1 MEIHLAYKRYPYK
14 LTLNACKVFFEQTG
28 LDLQTVFLK
37 YISEAASPNNKQ
49 LSIADRLIAF
59 SELYSRDVACKAMHC
74 MIKEEN
80 KSIPMDEIQDGT
92 YRVGWIASDR
102 DDDLS
107 EPWAMVMV
115 TTALQVNDYFM
126 ENLNIKKSDTSEG

>member
-1 MEIHLAYKRYPYK
+1 MKIHLAYKKYPYK

-37 YISEAASPNNKQ
+37 YISAAANSRE
-49 LSIADRLIAF
+49 LSIADRLISF

-74 MIKEEN
+74 MIKEVD
-80 KSIPMDEIQDGT
+80 KTVPIAEIQDGT
-92 YRVGWIASDR
+92 YRVGWMASDR

-115 TTALQVNDYFM
+115 TTALQVNDYFT
-126 ENLNIKKSDTSEG
+126 ESLNVKKPDTSEG

>member
-37 YISEAASPNNKQ
+37 YISAAANSRE
-49 LSIADRLIAF
+49 LSIADRLISF

-74 MIKEEN
+74 MIKEVD
-80 KSIPMDEIQDGT
+80 KTVPIAEIQDGT
-92 YRVGWIASDR
+92 YRVGWMASDR

-107 EPWAMVMV
+107 EPWAMVI
-115 TTALQVNDYFM
+115 TALQVNDYFT
-126 ENLNIKKSDTSEG
+126 ESLNVKKLDTSEG